1 MSMFD
6 NLRDKAQDVMNNPEQ
21 REKIEQIARDKGI
34 SLEEAKDHFL
44 KTQDQDHDTPMP

>member
-21 REKIEQIARDKGI
+21 RAKIEEIAREKGL

-44 KTQDQDHDTPMP
+44 KTQDKDQDSPAP

>member
-6 NLRDKAQDVMNNPEQ
+6 NLREEAQGVMNNPEQ
-21 REKIEQIARDKGI
+21 RAKIEEIAREKGL

-44 KTQDQDHDTPMP
+44 KTQDKDQDSPAP